1 MSTSADFF
9 RTEMLWT
16 LSSDP
21 YSEIIKIPSPR
32 GQLTPDQQQERRD
45 AFNRIINDIIGKMVP
60 EFRDENR
67 KNYRFLRRVNVVTIL
82 IGIAL
87 LISSLVIGI
96 INNNPNFAA
105 VIGGIAIADF
115 VAIFLVNPQS
125 RITGLLKD
133 FGQYELIFARWSLQ
147 LKAAFELLLA
157 SNWSDADVKRFQ
169 DALETY
175 TASAIKDIE
184 TYIGKE

>member
-1 MSTSADFF
+1 MSKSADFF
-9 RTEMLWT
+9 KTQMLWRLET
-16 LSSDP
+16 AP
-21 YSEIIKIPSPR
+21 YSEIIKIPEPR
-32 GQLTPDQQQERRD
+32 AALTVNQRQDRRD
-45 AFNRIINDIIGKMVP
+45 AFDRIINDITGKMVP

-67 KNYRFLRRVNVVTIL
+67 KNYRFLRRVNVVTIVV
-82 IGIAL
+82 GIAL
-87 LISSLVIGI
+87 LISSFVIGFI
-96 INNNPNFAA
+96 YNRPDFAA

-115 VAIFLVNPQS
+115 VAIFLVNPQN

-157 SNWSDADVKRFQ
+157 SNWSDTDVRRFQ

-175 TASAIKDIE
+175 TTSAIKEIE

>member
-16 LSSDP
+16 LGSAP
-21 YSEIIKIPSPR
+21 YSEIIKIPRERERLSP
-32 GQLTPDQQQERRD
+32 DEQQDRRD
-45 AFNRIINDIIGKMVP
+45 AFNRIINDITGKMVP

-105 VIGGIAIADF
+105 AIGGIAIADF
-115 VAIFLVNPQS
+115 VAIFLVNPQN

-157 SNWSDADVKRFQ
+157 SNWSDTDVRRFQ

-175 TASAIKDIE
+175 TASAIKEIE
-184 TYIGKE
+184 THIGKE